1 MGGGLEYDP
10 EVVSQYAAV
19 IAEAAE
25 QVGQVQQKI
34 GATEAKAADF
44 GNSWKDDQGARYD
57 AYMKAIAA
65 DLANLAKHLSE
76 VSGALNKGTDVV
88 IDAESSGLKNIKAV
102 DARLG
107 SGT

>member
-10 EVVSQYAAV
+10 EVVREYAAV

-25 QVGQVQQKI
+25 QMGQVQEKV

-44 GNSWKDDQGARYD
+44 GNSWKDDQGAKYD
-57 AYMKAIAA
+57 KYLKAIAA
-65 DLANLAKHLSE
+65 DLGNLAKHLTE
-76 VSGALNKGTDVV
+76 VSGALNAGTDVV
-88 IDAESSGLKNIKAV
+88 IEAESSGLKNIKAV

-107 SGT
+107 SDT